1 RARSG
6 VLAPTL
12 LYTGFG
18 LRFFDYDRD
27 ADMDLIQVNGHV
39 LDDVHDFDAAQTFE
53 QVPNFLENRGDG
65 TFTEIGP
72 RLSPFF
78 QRADVGR
85 GLADGDPDV
94 DGEQDVL
101 GHESDPPAPGLG
113 TVLARPNP

>member
-39 LDDVHDFDAAQTFE
+39 LDDVHDFDPAQTFE

-72 RLSPFF
+72 HLSPFF

-85 GLADGDPDV
+85 RLAVRDHRDRGA
-94 DGEQDVL
+94 Q
-101 GHESDPPAPGLG
+101 H
-113 TVLARPNP
+113 